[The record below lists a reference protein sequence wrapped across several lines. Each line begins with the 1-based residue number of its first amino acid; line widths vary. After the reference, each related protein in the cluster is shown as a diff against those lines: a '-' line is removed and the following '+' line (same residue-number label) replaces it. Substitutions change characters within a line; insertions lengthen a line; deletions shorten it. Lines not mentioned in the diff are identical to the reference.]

1 MTKELARIRR
11 KVSAH
16 KPGRGRRYAADV
28 RGAVVRYARRRREQG
43 ASWAAIADEVGLR
56 FETVRSWCVRP
67 DESTAS
73 IVPVEVVVETAA
85 SAPVV
90 LVSPSGYRLEGLE
103 PAEAV
108 AALRA
113 LG

>member
-11 KVSAH
+11 MVAAH
-16 KPGRGRRYAADV
+16 KPGRGRRYKADV
-28 RGAVVRYARRRREQG
+28 RREVARYARRRRDQG
-43 ASWAAIADEVGLR
+43 ATWATIADEVGLW
-56 FETVRSWCVRP
+56 FETVRRWCARMAQ
-67 DESTAS
+67 STAS
-73 IVPVEVVVETAA
+73 IVPVEVVIETETT
-85 SAPVV
+85 APVV
-90 LVSPSGYRLEGLE
+90 IVSPSGYRLEGLE